1 MITLVLPYPCSAN
14 RYWATR
20 IISPKGGGRQMAMT
34 YVTPEAKAYK
44 DDVAW
49 RVKAAGIRKPIEGR
63 VAVAIR
69 LYPNRPQDFKLRQRK
84 LGIRWD
90 DSVQCIDL
98 GNCEKVLSDA
108 LKDLVFGDDKW
119 LWDIHL
125 TRHEPDEHGA
135 RVVVIVKPIELQEP
149 QTGLDLDLPTPA
161 APAPSPSK
169 PDFPDVPF

>member
-1 MITLVLPYPCSAN
+1 MIVLALPYPISAN

-20 IISPKGGGRQMAMT
+20 IISPKGGGRPMAMT

-49 RVKAAGIRKPIEGR
+49 RVKAAGILKPIEGR
-63 VAVAIR
+63 VAVEIR
-69 LYPNRPQDFKLRQRK
+69 LYPNRPLDYKTRQRK
-84 LGIRWD
+84 FGIHWD

-125 TRHEPDEHGA
+125 KRQEPDEHGA
-135 RVVVIVKPIELQEP
+135 RVVVIIKPIVLERP
-149 QTGLDLDLPTPA
+149 QAGLPMDLLSRPNFRFCDR
-161 APAPSPSK
+161 
-169 PDFPDVPF
+169 F